1 MSHFDKCQL
10 EMKEKL
16 ETKPQLLWVTNGI
29 LRGTME
35 ISLVSRKRGESQN
48 RKLGEAHE
56 NPSMITRRSLAVL
69 CASITST
76 DGVLS
81 APLQVG
87 AKLLVSRAAQ
97 LLPGGPEV
105 WRKPLVGIDDEFVG
119 DCLKYI
125 DSISDYEKIKPL
137 KRQLI
142 EIGEKLK
149 EVLIF
154 HDGSSSSA
162 GGSIYLVT
170 QNTESKQRTAARVV
184 FGK

>member
-1 MSHFDKCQL
+1 M
-10 EMKEKL
+10 
-16 ETKPQLLWVTNGI
+16 
-29 LRGTME
+29 
-35 ISLVSRKRGESQN
+35 
-48 RKLGEAHE
+48 
-56 NPSMITRRSLAVL
+56 
-69 CASITST
+69 
-76 DGVLS
+76 
-81 APLQVG
+81 G

-154 HDGSSSSA
+154 HDGSGSS
-162 GGSIYLVT
+162 V
-170 QNTESKQRTAARVV
+170 
-184 FGK
+184 